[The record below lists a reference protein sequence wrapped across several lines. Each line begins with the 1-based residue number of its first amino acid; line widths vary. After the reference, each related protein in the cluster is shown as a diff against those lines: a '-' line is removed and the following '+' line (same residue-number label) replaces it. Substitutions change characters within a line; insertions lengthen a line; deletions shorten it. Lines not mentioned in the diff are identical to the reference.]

1 MNGPAERKWWTIKRP
16 SPAMVVALLAL
27 FVSLTGT
34 AVAAG
39 VVPLAKRALVADR
52 AKTADHAK
60 TADNATNATKLGGLT
75 AAQVG
80 SLAPP
85 PNVYYEPTPWT
96 LTAGSDA
103 QDFTAPCKQ
112 GEKVIGGGFDNP
124 DGQALPSDT
133 HPTADGTGWVVNLD
147 DLSPSSDTSGN
158 VYAVCLRG

>member
-1 MNGPAERKWWTIKRP
+1 MNGPAERKWWAIKRP
-16 SPAMVVALLAL
+16 SPALVVALLAL
-27 FVSLTGT
+27 FISLTGT

-39 VVPLAKRALVADR
+39 VVPLAKRALLADR

-85 PNVYYEPTPWT
+85 PNVYYKTMPWT
-96 LTAGSDA
+96 LTAGSDP
-103 QDFTAPCKQ
+103 QDFTVTCDA
-112 GEKVIGGGFDNP
+112 GEHVIGGGFDNP
-124 DGQALPSDT
+124 DTNALPSDT

-147 DLSPSSDTSGN
+147 NLSPSSDSSGTI
-158 VYAVCLRG
+158 YAVCLR